1 MIPRQKVEEIL
12 EAIWKA
18 DEAGEFTL
26 GSLRSYCVEEISEEN
41 LRDLEAEDLVIRQGD
56 RILFT
61 AEGKELARGVIR
73 RHRLTESLLTYV
85 LGLPEEKADA
95 IACDMEHTL
104 PPEMERSICVL
115 LGHPPFSP
123 TGKPIPPGEDCLEK
137 LSSVDAAIV
146 NLCELSPGEAGRIA
160 YIRPKNHARLH
171 RLTGFGIV
179 PGVTI
184 KLHQTYPAF
193 CLKFEET
200 ELAIDPDVAEDI
212 FVSRIRQPGLTQPQR
227 EAGNGRRS
235 SPESPAAGGSDTA
248 PDHRGS
254 RLDPSSRSESRG
266 RRARIRWRRR

>member
-12 EAIWKA
+12 EAIWNA
-18 DEAGEFTL
+18 DEEGDFTL
-26 GSLRSYCVEEISEEN
+26 DAVRTHCPEEISEGN
-41 LRDLEAEDLVIRQGD
+41 LEHLEAEGLVVRQGS

-61 AEGKELARGVIR
+61 ATGKEQARGVIR

-85 LGLPEEKADA
+85 LGLPEEQADA

-104 PPEMERSICVL
+104 PPEMERSICTL

-123 TGKPIPPGEDCLEK
+123 AGKPIPPGEDCRQK
-137 LSSVDAAIV
+137 LVTVDTAIV
-146 NLCELSPGEAGRIA
+146 NLCDLVPGEEGRIA

-171 RLTGFGIV
+171 RLSAFGIV

-193 CLKFEET
+193 CIKFEET

-212 FVSRIRQPGLTQPQR
+212 FVSKIGP
-227 EAGNGRRS
+227 
-235 SPESPAAGGSDTA
+235 
-248 PDHRGS
+248 RG
-254 RLDPSSRSESRG
+254 
-266 RRARIRWRRR
+266 

>member
-1 MIPRQKVEEIL
+1 MSGPMIPRQKVEEIL
-12 EAIWKA
+12 EAIWNA

-26 GSLRSYCVEEISEEN
+26 DAVRKCCPERIPEAN
-41 LRDLEAEDLVIRQGD
+41 LQHLEAEGLVIRQGQ

-61 AEGKELARGVIR
+61 AEGKEQAQGVIR

-104 PPEMERSICVL
+104 PPEMERSICTL

-123 TGKPIPPGEDCLEK
+123 TGKAIPPGEDCRQK
-137 LSSVDAAIV
+137 LRSVDRAIV
-146 NLCELSPGEAGRIA
+146 NLCELSPGEEGRIA

-171 RLTGFGIV
+171 RLTAFGIV
-179 PGVTI
+179 PGVTV

-200 ELAIDPDVAEDI
+200 ELAVDPDVAEDI
-212 FVSRIRQPGLTQPQR
+212 FVSRIGP
-227 EAGNGRRS
+227 AG
-235 SPESPAAGGSDTA
+235 
-248 PDHRGS
+248 
-254 RLDPSSRSESRG
+254 SE
-266 RRARIRWRRR
+266 

>member
-18 DEAGEFTL
+18 DEAGEFAV
-26 GSLRSYCVEEISEEN
+26 GAVRRHCPEEISEGN
-41 LRDLEAEDLVIRQGD
+41 LQDLETEGLVIRQGE

-61 AEGKELARGVIR
+61 AEGKERAQGVIR

-104 PPEMERSICVL
+104 PPEMERSICTL

-171 RLTGFGIV
+171 QLTGFGVV
-179 PGVTI
+179 PGVTV
-184 KLHQTYPAF
+184 KVHQTYPAF

-212 FVSRIRQPGLTQPQR
+212 FV
-227 EAGNGRRS
+227 
-235 SPESPAAGGSDTA
+235 
-248 PDHRGS
+248 
-254 RLDPSSRSESRG
+254 
-266 RRARIRWRRR
+266 ARIGAEGAE

>member
-26 GSLRSYCVEEISEEN
+26 AGVRRHCAEEILEVN
-41 LRDLEAEDLVIRQGD
+41 LRELEAEGLLIRQGE

-61 AEGKELARGVIR
+61 AEGKEQARGVIR

-95 IACDMEHTL
+95 IACEMEHAL
-104 PPEMERSICVL
+104 PPEMERSICTL

-123 TGKPIPPGEDCLEK
+123 TGKPIPPGEDCLQK
-137 LSSVDAAIV
+137 LSSVNAAIV
-146 NLCELSPGEAGRIA
+146 NLCELSPGEEGRIA

-171 RLTGFGIV
+171 RLTAFGIV
-179 PGVTI
+179 PGVTV

-193 CLKFEET
+193 CIKFEET

-212 FVSRIRQPGLTQPQR
+212 FVAKIGPT
-227 EAGNGRRS
+227 
-235 SPESPAAGGSDTA
+235 GS
-248 PDHRGS
+248 
-254 RLDPSSRSESRG
+254 E
-266 RRARIRWRRR
+266 

>member
-26 GSLRSYCVEEISEEN
+26 GAVRRHCPEKISDAN
-41 LRDLEAEDLVIRQGD
+41 LQHLETDGLVIRQGE

-61 AEGKELARGVIR
+61 AEGKEQAQGVIR

-95 IACDMEHTL
+95 HAL
-104 PPEMERSICVL
+104 PPEMERSICTL

-123 TGKPIPPGEDCLEK
+123 TGKPIPPGDDCRQK

-146 NLCELSPGEAGRIA
+146 NLCELSPGEQGRVA

-171 RLTGFGIV
+171 RLTAFGIV
-179 PGVTI
+179 PGVTV

-212 FVSRIRQPGLTQPQR
+212 FVSRIGP
-227 EAGNGRRS
+227 AG
-235 SPESPAAGGSDTA
+235 
-248 PDHRGS
+248 
-254 RLDPSSRSESRG
+254 SE
-266 RRARIRWRRR
+266 

>member
-26 GSLRSYCVEEISEEN
+26 GAVRRHCPEEISDAN
-41 LRDLEAEDLVIRQGD
+41 LQHLESDRLVIREGD

-61 AEGKELARGVIR
+61 AEGKEQAQGVIR

-95 IACDMEHTL
+95 IACDMEHAL
-104 PPEMERSICVL
+104 PPEMERSICTL

-123 TGKPIPPGEDCLEK
+123 TGKPIPPGDDCRQK

-146 NLCELSPGEAGRIA
+146 NLCELSPGEQGRVA

-171 RLTGFGIV
+171 RLTSFGIV
-179 PGVTI
+179 PGVTV
-184 KLHQTYPAF
+184 KLHQVYPAF

-212 FVSRIRQPGLTQPQR
+212 FVSKIGP
-227 EAGNGRRS
+227 AG
-235 SPESPAAGGSDTA
+235 
-248 PDHRGS
+248 
-254 RLDPSSRSESRG
+254 SE
-266 RRARIRWRRR
+266 

>member
-26 GSLRSYCVEEISEEN
+26 GSLRRYCPEEISDAN
-41 LRDLEAEDLVIRQGD
+41 LQDLETGALVIRQGE

-61 AEGKELARGVIR
+61 AEGKEQARGVIR
-73 RHRLTESLLTYV
+73 RHRLTECLLTYV
-85 LGLPEEKADA
+85 LGLPEEQAHA
-95 IACDMEHTL
+95 IACEMEHTL
-104 PPEMERSICVL
+104 PPEMESSICTL

-123 TGKPIPPGEDCLEK
+123 TGKPIPPGDDCLAK
-137 LSSVDAAIV
+137 LSSFDAAIV
-146 NLCELSPGEAGRIA
+146 NLCELSPGEQGRIA

-171 RLTGFGIV
+171 RLTSFGLV
-179 PGVTI
+179 PGVTV

-212 FVSRIRQPGLTQPQR
+212 FVSRIDQ
-227 EAGNGRRS
+227 AGKN
-235 SPESPAAGGSDTA
+235 
-248 PDHRGS
+248 
-254 RLDPSSRSESRG
+254 
-266 RRARIRWRRR
+266 

>member
-18 DEAGEFTL
+18 DEAGEFTV
-26 GSLRSYCVEEISEEN
+26 GAVREHCPEAISEDN
-41 LRDLEAEDLVIRQGD
+41 LEQLESDGLVIREGE

-61 AEGKELARGVIR
+61 AEGKEQAKGVIR
-73 RHRLTESLLTYV
+73 RHRLTESLLSYV
-85 LGLPEEKADA
+85 LGMSDEKADA

-104 PPEMERSICVL
+104 PPEMERSICTL

-123 TGKPIPPGEDCLEK
+123 TGKPIPPGEDCLQK
-137 LSSVDAAIV
+137 LSHVDAAIV
-146 NLCELSPGEAGRIA
+146 NLCDLSPGEQGRIV

-171 RLTGFGIV
+171 RLTAFGIV
-179 PGVTI
+179 PGVTV

-212 FVSRIRQPGLTQPQR
+212 FVSKIGPT
-227 EAGNGRRS
+227 
-235 SPESPAAGGSDTA
+235 GSA
-248 PDHRGS
+248 
-254 RLDPSSRSESRG
+254 
-266 RRARIRWRRR
+266 